1 MGGSVD
7 QNAQDDPAVAF
18 AGGGASSMTVSESAD
33 FSVTGIC
40 SLGASVTVEGAAVDH
55 KPNHDVED
63 VGAVG
68 VFEVL

>member
-1 MGGSVD
+1 
-7 QNAQDDPAVAF
+7 
-18 AGGGASSMTVSESAD
+18 MTVSESAD

-40 SLGASVTVEGAAVDH
+40 SLGASVTVDGAAVDH

-68 VFEVL
+68 IFEAL